1 MTTAPSLPAP
11 SRAVGVEVLALDVD
25 GVLTDG
31 RLHYGPD
38 GEFVKV
44 FDVKDGLGLK
54 LLERAGLA
62 VAVITAKRGPALER
76 RLADL
81 GIRHALVGRSDKG
94 RALEELGESLGV
106 AEDAFAFMGDDVL
119 DLPVLRRVGLAIA
132 PADANFL
139 VRREVEGPLGG
150 WVTQRGGGRGAVRE
164 VTDGLLAARG
174 VLESTVAAHLEERGR
189 R

>member
-54 LLERAGLA
+54 LLERAGLQV
-62 VAVITAKRGPALER
+62 VAHEDA
-76 RLADL
+76 
-81 GIRHALVGRSDKG
+81 
-94 RALEELGESLGV
+94 SLGR
-106 AEDAFAFMGDDVL
+106 EDL
-119 DLPVLRRVGLAIA
+119 QPVTMIALR
-132 PADANFL
+132 
-139 VRREVEGPLGG
+139 
-150 WVTQRGGGRGAVRE
+150 
-164 VTDGLLAARG
+164 
-174 VLESTVAAHLEERGR
+174 
-189 R
+189 